1 MRKMVFLSINDFHMR
16 ILIFQID
23 VPHAEIPQSGMN
35 ISYPVFIYSRKCV
48 SVDEPVRQFN
58 AQ

>member
-1 MRKMVFLSINDFHMR
+1 MVFVSINDFHMR
-16 ILIFQID
+16 ILIFQFD
-23 VPHAEIPQSGMN
+23 VPRAEITQSGMN